1 MKVAIISHEIAW
13 ADKEENIITIAELL
27 NRVDKNCDIVILPE
41 LFSTGY
47 LSSTEQLYD
56 MAEDEDGISIINL
69 QRWAQYFN
77 FAICG
82 SYFAKEQGKYYN
94 RAFFVEPSGEITYYN
109 KCHKYSNSK
118 LNVNYALGNVK
129 SPIIR
134 FRGWNISMLVSDD
147 ILYPVWSRQSA
158 KNIDLMLVPSSWPTE
173 EKYKWKHILIGRAIE
188 NQIYIVGANR
198 IGRDDFYDY
207 NTPSY
212 IFDFNGSNIAFEK
225 NNILYAEI
233 DKKILE
239 THREKGFLDL
249 NQD

>member
-1 MKVAIISHEIAW
+1 MKVAIVSHEIAW
-13 ADKEENIITIAELL
+13 ADKEENILTIADLL
-27 NRVDKNCDIVILPE
+27 NRVDKNCDLVVLPE

-47 LSSTEQLYD
+47 ISSIEQLYD
-56 MAEDEDGISIINL
+56 MAEDEEGISIVNL

-82 SYFAKEQGKYYN
+82 TYFAKERGKYYN
-94 RAFFVEPSGEITYYN
+94 RAFFIEPSGEITYYN
-109 KCHKYSNSK
+109 KCHKYSNPK
-118 LNVNYALGNVK
+118 LNDYYTLGDVK
-129 SPIIR
+129 APIIR

-158 KNIDLMLVPSSWPTE
+158 KNIDLMLVPSSWSIE
-173 EKYKWKHILIGRAIE
+173 EKYKWEHILIGRAIE

-198 IGRDDFYDY
+198 AGKDDYCDY

-212 IFDFNGSNIAFEK
+212 IFDFKGNNIALEK
-225 NNILYAEI
+225 NHIIYADI
-233 DKKILE
+233 DISLLI
-239 THREKGFLDL
+239 THRQKGLLDM